1 LRILLTNWNLNSR
14 GGTESVIRDIALGL
28 RARDHVPVV
37 YATSLGPA
45 ADELK
50 AAGIPVADDLA
61 RIGEAPDVIHAHHF
75 FTTGE
80 ALIRFPQ
87 TPAIH
92 VCHGWGAV
100 LERPPRF
107 PQIRRY
113 VAVSDCTRDNI
124 VNREGIAPERAVIL
138 PNAVDLRRIPAR
150 PEPLPERPRRALAF
164 TSQPHLPILSALREA
179 CQARGIFLATMGVGR
194 DDPAPEQTL
203 VACDLVFATGRSA
216 IEALCAGCAVIT
228 CDINGLG
235 GLVTSDNYERFRR
248 HNFALRSLVSPVT
261 AATIGA
267 ELDRYDRRDS
277 EAVAARMRSDA
288 DLDRYL
294 DRLLELYRTAIE
306 DHRVEPPAAAA
317 IAQAVQRFLHESLP
331 RWPYDGEWTRKG
343 GGFAPPKAEPAS
355 LSREVD
361 LSLHLD
367 RLMELYRAAI
377 ERERATHAAA
387 GEIARGA
394 AHDLEL
400 AARQHAEHRTRLE
413 AELAAA
419 RSAHREA
426 LEEIRSSTSWR
437 LSAPLRWIARALGRV
452 RDLGT
457 V

>member
-45 ADELK
+45 ADELR
-50 AAGIPVADDLA
+50 AAGIPVVDDLA

-150 PEPLPERPRRALAF
+150 PEPLPERPGRALAF
-164 TSQPHLPILSALREA
+164 ISQPHLPILPALREA
-179 CQARGIFLATMGVGR
+179 CQVRGIFLATMGLGR
-194 DDPAPEQTL
+194 DDPAPERSL

-216 IEALCAGCAVIT
+216 IEALSAGCAVIT

-248 HNFALRSLVSPVT
+248 HNFALRSLVNPVT
-261 AATIGA
+261 AETIGA

-277 EAVAARMRSDA
+277 EAVSARMRSDA
-288 DLDRYL
+288 DLDSYL
-294 DRLLELYRTAIE
+294 DRLIALYRTAIE
-306 DHRVEPPAAAA
+306 DHRAEPPPAAA

-331 RWPYDGEWTRKG
+331 RWPYDGEWTRRG
-343 GGFAPPKAEPAS
+343 GGIAPKADAAS
-355 LSREVD
+355 LSRDAD

-367 RLMELYRAAI
+367 RLMELYRMAI
-377 ERERATHAAA
+377 ENERQTHAAA
-387 GEIARGA
+387 AEIARGT

-400 AARQHAEHRTRLE
+400 AATRHAEHRTRLE

-437 LSAPLRWIARALGRV
+437 LSAPLRWIARALGRG
-452 RDLGT
+452 RGLGT